1 MNSSCKL
8 GHFVKRYWFFLLG
21 ADIATMI
28 LTGYVAASWDAPGAP
43 DPLLLGYVLV
53 AELILFVIL
62 LARAIYLLPGARKP
76 IL

>member
-8 GHFVKRYWFFLLG
+8 ALCQEVLVLPARRRHRGHDPHGVRRGLVG
-21 ADIATMI
+21 HT
-28 LTGYVAASWDAPGAP
+28 GAP

-62 LARAIYLLPGARKP
+62 LARAIYSLPGARKP